1 MAMEDSFESTSK
13 EVEKLVKQLTAAN
26 KEISK
31 LNDAAAKTA
40 KNLGGGGGG
49 SANSITTTGS
59 DAQFSSQTTSSM
71 PGSSWKSKAAGVASV
86 ALGIAEFGYNVTP
99 GLTDALNH
107 QNSLFSTAFAGNSY
121 SNDRTFGKIRAA
133 FSGAFDSATGPNE
146 AAALATGRGLTQN
159 NASFGRVM
167 GEAGFMSKMTGMS
180 NVAAAS
186 GAVGLQ
192 AGVGGAAGKLASYGI
207 FTNSL
212 STGNY
217 KGLGDVIDQMWERS
231 FGSKSAKIPM
241 VQFDAE
247 ILGGYLGRDLAALFG
262 DQPELLNMV
271 KEGMRL
277 KAKAGGMAGINF
289 DNAAKGPK
297 SANALAKKMGMT
309 ESNTPYLTSMRSNE
323 ARAGAISTASDSL
336 ITGFQKATEVL
347 IAFNGKLEELG
358 RDKGALGQLYDASM
372 QLKGGFETLA
382 GDTGGSAMLGAAFGL
397 LGGLVARLSGG
408 IGGLLK
414 HIPGMGG
421 GAAAAAGTSTAA
433 KTAGKLIPGVGVGVA
448 VIETLYNAK
457 QANDDGQLLKYG
469 TDTARAL
476 GPMGWVEMPFR
487 GGKAAY
493 ETWQSGGSVW
503 DAVGSGFEAGNPL
516 RYRSEDVTNPQTQP
530 AGAGA
535 TDTLSRSAQGAVEW
549 AGQSTTGK
557 EKFPGT
563 CDHFVAN
570 VYGQANSNYDNAKAH
585 WTATPGRY
593 RHSKDTKAPLGS
605 LVYWNNGKDGHVA
618 VVTGTDGDGNSLIT
632 TTHTRGGTPTVMPLS
647 QAIRELGG
655 KGTYN
660 GWAVPYFQGKT
671 AALDGV
677 TASSAP
683 AASATAVP
691 GALGGSGPGDVEYAM
706 KNMHKMR
713 SIDMTGVSSP
723 IMAAMKKS
731 TQPSTV
737 YGGVDEAQAARDE
750 EYGAINRSGV
760 MSTPRDDT
768 STSAAAS
775 AGAPR
780 GKSKLLDTLRSAGFK
795 GEDLREAWAVAMRES
810 GGNPTAHNPDRSTG
824 DNSYGMFQIN
834 MLGQMGKD
842 RDKKFKQ
849 YVDGYTGPDSLFD
862 PLVNARAAAYMTQK
876 GKNWYHWDID
886 KSGYDGGSH
895 SKKYQHF
902 YAQYPG
908 ASPGMMV
915 ANDQLV
921 NVHQGET
928 IMSAETS
935 QDFRTAMREVLSG
948 GRGRGGDVNITLH
961 IDKASDEEATRFAN
975 KVMELMKS
983 DSRTERLR
991 MR

>member
-26 KEISK
+26 KELVK
-31 LNDAAAKTA
+31 LNEEAAKTA
-40 KNLGGGGGG
+40 KNMGGGG
-49 SANSITTTGS
+49 SANSITSTGS
-59 DAQFSSQTTSSM
+59 DAHFSSETTSSM

-86 ALGIAEFGYNVTP
+86 ALGVAEFAYNVTP

-107 QNSLFSTAFAGNSY
+107 QNSLFSSAFAGNSY
-121 SNDRTFGKIRAA
+121 NNDKTFGKIRAA

-146 AAALATGRGLTQN
+146 AAALATGRGISQN
-159 NASFGRVM
+159 SASFGRVM

-186 GAVGLQ
+186 GSVGMS
-192 AGVGGAAGKLASYGI
+192 AGVGGAAGKLAQVGI

-217 KGLGDVIDQMWERS
+217 KGLGDIIDQMWARVY
-231 FGSKSAKIPM
+231 GSKSAKVPL
-241 VQFDAE
+241 VKFDAD
-247 ILGGYLGRDLAALFG
+247 ILGGFLGQDLAVLFG

-297 SANALAKKMGMT
+297 SANAIATKMGMT
-309 ESNTPYLTSMRSNE
+309 PANTPYLTSMKANE

-336 ITGFQKATEVL
+336 IKGFEKATDFLV
-347 IAFNGKLEELG
+347 AFNGKLEELG
-358 RDKGALGQLYDASM
+358 KDNGALGQLYDASM
-372 QLKGGFETLA
+372 QVKGAFETMA

-397 LGGLVARLSGG
+397 LGGIVARFGGMTSAVTGGMSGAMG
-408 IGGLLK
+408 ALGGSAAALGKIVAGLAVVVGGVLATNWGVDKLRENDALQKGSLPDRFATAAATAGGYALAGAAGGFLIGGP
-414 HIPGMGG
+414 I
-421 GAAAAAGTSTAA
+421 GAAIG
-433 KTAGKLIPGVGVGVA
+433 
-448 VIETLYNAK
+448 
-457 QANDDGQLLKYG
+457 
-469 TDTARAL
+469 
-476 GPMGWVEMPFR
+476 
-487 GGKAAY
+487 
-493 ETWQSGGSVW
+493 
-503 DAVGSGFEAGNPL
+503 AVGGTVVGAVVGWNKSGDPAN
-516 RYRSEDVTNPQTQP
+516 NPQTQP

-535 TDTLSRSAQGAVEW
+535 TDALSRSAQGAVEW

-557 EKFPGT
+557 QKWPGW
-563 CDHFVAN
+563 CDGFVAN
-570 VYGQANSNYDNAKAH
+570 VYGQEHSNYANAKTH
-585 WTATPGRY
+585 WTSTPDRL
-593 RHSKDTKAPLGS
+593 RHSKDTNAPLGS

-618 VVTGTDGDGNSLIT
+618 VVTGTDGDGNPLIT
-632 TTHTRGGTPTVMPLS
+632 TTHTNGGTPTVMPLS
-647 QAIRELGG
+647 QAMQDLGG
-655 KGTYN
+655 KGTYS

-677 TASSAP
+677 TASAAP
-683 AASATAVP
+683 TASATAVP

-713 SIDMTGVSSP
+713 SIDMTGVSNP
-723 IMAAMKKS
+723 IMAAMQKS

-750 EYGAINRSGV
+750 EYSATNRSGL
-760 MSTPRDDT
+760 MSTPRDDA
-768 STSAAAS
+768 STSAAPS
-775 AGAPR
+775 AGVPR
-780 GKSKLLDTLRSAGFK
+780 GKSKLLDTLMAAGFK
-795 GEDLREAWAVAMRES
+795 GENLREAWAVAMRES
-810 GGNPTAHNPDRSTG
+810 GGRADAHNPDRSTG

-886 KSGYDGGSH
+886 ASGYDGGSH
-895 SKKYQHF
+895 SKKYQKF

-908 ASPGMMV
+908 ASAGMMV

-935 QDFRTAMREVLSG
+935 HDFRTAMREVLSG

>member
-1 MAMEDSFESTSK
+1 MAIEEN
-13 EVEKLVKQLTAAN
+13 VEAVN
-26 KEISK
+26 KELQKTIKYLTGVYDVYVK
-31 LNDAAAKTA
+31 LNGASAKTSG
-40 KNLGGGGGG
+40 NLGFGGGG
-49 SANSITTTGS
+49 STSSITSTGS
-59 DAQFSSQTTSSM
+59 DAQFSSETTASSM
-71 PGSSWKSKAAGVASV
+71 PKSSWKSKAAGVASMG
-86 ALGIAEFGYNVTP
+86 LGLAEFAYNVTP

-146 AAALATGRGLTQN
+146 AAALATGRGISQN
-159 NASFGRVM
+159 SASFGRVM

-180 NVAAAS
+180 NVAASS

-217 KGLGDVIDQMWERS
+217 KGMGDVIDQMWERA

-309 ESNTPYLTSMRSNE
+309 PANTPYLTSMKANE

-336 ITGFQKATEVL
+336 IKGFETATKVL
-347 IAFNGKLEELG
+347 IDVNTELEKLG
-358 RDKGALGQLYDASM
+358 RDNGALGQLYDKSM
-372 QLKGGFETLA
+372 QLKGAFETLA
-382 GDTGGSAMLGAAFGL
+382 GDTGGSAMLALAFAGL
-397 LGGLVARLSGG
+397 YGIVSRLTGG
-408 IGGLLK
+408 IGALLQK
-414 HIPGMGG
+414 LGIGAKPTPTPATAPAARGTTGTAGTTAGRPSAAPTASGAVKGGILAILATLVG
-421 GAAAAAGTSTAA
+421 GALMPEGPIKDFFFGPST
-433 KTAGKLIPGVGVGVA
+433 PEVMP
-448 VIETLYNAK
+448 
-457 QANDDGQLLKYG
+457 DGSTMTPTG
-469 TDTARAL
+469 D
-476 GPMGWVEMPFR
+476 GWRKEWP
-487 GGKAAY
+487 
-493 ETWQSGGSVW
+493 GGSPV
-503 DAVGSGFEAGNPL
+503 
-516 RYRSEDVTNPQTQP
+516 NPQTQP

-535 TDTLSRSAQGAVEW
+535 SDTLSRTAQGAVEW
-549 AGQSTTGK
+549 AGQSTAGK
-557 EKFPGT
+557 ETFPGI
-563 CDHFVAN
+563 CDHFVGR
-570 VYGQANSNYDNAKAH
+570 VYGQANSGYDNAKAH
-585 WTATPGRY
+585 WTATPDRL

-618 VVTGTDGDGNSLIT
+618 VVTGTDGDGNPLIT
-632 TTHTRGGTPTVMPLS
+632 TTHTNGGTPTVMPLS
-647 QAIRELGG
+647 QATRELGG
-655 KGTYN
+655 KGMYN

-683 AASATAVP
+683 AQASATAVP

-713 SIDMTGVSSP
+713 SINMTGVSNP
-723 IMAAMKKS
+723 IMAAMQKS

-737 YGGVDEAQAARDE
+737 YGGIDEAQAARDE
-750 EYGAINRSGV
+750 EYSAINRSGV
-760 MSTPRDDT
+760 MSTPRDDA
-768 STSAAAS
+768 STTAAPS
-775 AGAPR
+775 AGVPR
-780 GKSKLLDTLRSAGFK
+780 GKSKLLDTLMAAGFK
-795 GEDLREAWAVAMRES
+795 GENLREAWAVAMRES
-810 GGNPTAHNPDRSTG
+810 GGRADAHNPDRSTG

-834 MLGQMGKD
+834 MLDQLGKD

-862 PLVNARAAAYMTQK
+862 PLINARAAAYMTQK

-908 ASPGMMV
+908 ASAGMMV